1 MNEYTRESWIR
12 AGRVDDIPEDQ
23 ALRLDTTP
31 PVSVFRSGGEL
42 FCVDDTCTHE
52 DFSLADGWVEDGAV
66 ECPLHLAKF
75 CLRTGAPLAAPAFR
89 ALATHEV
96 RVEGTDVYV
105 RIDRSGDGRIER
117 QRPDGTSGSDSAG
130 SSTVGADAGGRDA
143 EGAGH
148 GVA

>member
-1 MNEYTRESWIR
+1 MSEYTRKPWIR
-12 AGRVDDIPEDQ
+12 VGRIDEIPEDQ

-31 PVSVFRSGGEL
+31 PVSVFRSDGEF

-75 CLRTGAPLAAPAFR
+75 CLRTGAALATPACR
-89 ALATHEV
+89 PLATHEV
-96 RVEGTDVYV
+96 RVDGADVYV
-105 RIDRSGDGRIER
+105 RIERGGDDRVDGHCPGAI
-117 QRPDGTSGSDSAG
+117 GSNAG
-130 SSTVGADAGGRDA
+130 RRDA

-148 GVA
+148 GMA

>member
-1 MNEYTRESWIR
+1 MSEYIREPWIR
-12 AGRVDDIPEDQ
+12 AGRVDEIPEDQ
-23 ALRLDTTP
+23 ALRLETTP
-31 PVSVFRSGGEL
+31 PVSVFRSGGEF

-75 CLRTGAPLAAPAFR
+75 CLRTGAALAAPAYR
-89 ALATHEV
+89 PLATHEV
-96 RVEGTDVYV
+96 RVDGTEVYV
-105 RIDRSGDGRIER
+105 RIARGEDTLSER
-117 QRPDGTSGSDSAG
+117 RCPGTIGTDAGGSHP
-130 SSTVGADAGGRDA
+130 VGVDTGGRDA

>member
-1 MNEYTRESWIR
+1 MSEYNREPWIR
-12 AGRVDDIPEDQ
+12 AGRVDEIPEDQ
-23 ALRLDTTP
+23 ALRLETTP

-75 CLRTGAPLAAPAFR
+75 CLRTGAALAAPAYR
-89 ALATHEV
+89 PLATHEV
-96 RVEGTDVYV
+96 RVDGADVYV
-105 RIDRSGDGRIER
+105 RVARGGDRRADGHCPGAI
-117 QRPDGTSGSDSAG
+117 
-130 SSTVGADAGGRDA
+130 GADTGGRDA